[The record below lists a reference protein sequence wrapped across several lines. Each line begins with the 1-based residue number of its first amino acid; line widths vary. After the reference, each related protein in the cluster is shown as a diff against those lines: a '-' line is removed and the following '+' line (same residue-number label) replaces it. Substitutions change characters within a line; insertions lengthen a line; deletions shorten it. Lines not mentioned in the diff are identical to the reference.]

1 MKNVLHANVLFRIG
15 ETTMTV
21 FSWFALSSPHLSN
34 WTGSNNETAESCV
47 CTIYSA
53 EYRVC
58 TDITVAYV
66 FIALLCLAILAL
78 IGVFVKYFLNRY
90 FSSPRERNER
100 PFLHIH

>member
-1 MKNVLHANVLFRIG
+1 
-15 ETTMTV
+15 MTV
-21 FSWFALSSPHLSN
+21 FSWFALSSPHSSN
-34 WTGSNNETAESCV
+34 WTGSNNVTVESCV

-58 TDITVAYV
+58 TENIVAYV

-78 IGVFVKYFLNRY
+78 IGVFVKYVLDRY